1 MIAKDLVPIPGI
13 KSFAIM
19 RNLAVTLISASF
31 QRAGEPPAVHRAA
44 PAVAPLIMR
53 HYFHG
58 AYDRGP

>member
-1 MIAKDLVPIPGI
+1 
-13 KSFAIM
+13 M

-31 QRAGEPPAVHRAA
+31 QRAGEPPAVNRVA
-44 PAVAPLIMR
+44 PVVAPLIMR